1 MGYWYY
7 SIFVII
13 FAWYTFI
20 TYGEMYYKSL
30 SLYVKNSKKILL
42 CEKNVIDENGIFAF
56 LKKMALQNYFI
67 LYLLLAYFLSK
78 MMSEKLGITRHA
90 SFSITRGYLRVNFVR
105 MHVLPWHDLK
115 EETLKLFQHSDICCI
130 QSKNTKFKNVKLLYT

>member
-1 MGYWYY
+1 MDQVWNPEVLRRVQSTILILHAILVLSILILGYWYY

-78 MMSEKLGITRHA
+78 MMSEKIGGHHA

-105 MHVLPWHDLK
+105 MCYHGM
-115 EETLKLFQHSDICCI
+115 T
-130 QSKNTKFKNVKLLYT
+130 

>member
-1 MGYWYY
+1 
-7 SIFVII
+7 
-13 FAWYTFI
+13 
-20 TYGEMYYKSL
+20 MYYKSL

-78 MMSEKLGITRHA
+78 MMSEKIGGHHA

-105 MHVLPWHDLK
+105 MCYHGM
-115 EETLKLFQHSDICCI
+115 T
-130 QSKNTKFKNVKLLYT
+130 

>member
-1 MGYWYY
+1 
-7 SIFVII
+7 
-13 FAWYTFI
+13 
-20 TYGEMYYKSL
+20 MYYKSL

-78 MMSEKLGITRHA
+78 MMSEKIGDHPARFFFNYTRLSQSEFRTHA
-90 SFSITRGYLRVNFVR
+90 CVT
-105 MHVLPWHDLK
+105 MA
-115 EETLKLFQHSDICCI
+115 
-130 QSKNTKFKNVKLLYT
+130 